1 MYPAV
6 EPYQTGMA
14 TSVYLALCLFTGL
27 VSSVIAWLAWRRN
40 TPGSRGLAILMT
52 ALVIWSL
59 TYAAHWAAKTP
70 QVQMFWLD
78 ATYFGVLVVPTAFF
92 IFAIQYTGRERWLT
106 SKNAVLLSIEPLTT
120 LIILWTDPW
129 HGLFYAGQRS
139 SNAIL
144 DGGPMFWFNLVYSFG
159 LILAAIFLVAKMYLQ
174 SQSIYRDQALA
185 ILTAALIPF
194 TGILLGL
201 FGLSPLPGLDIT
213 PFLFGVSGLVF
224 ANSLY
229 RQHLLDLAPIARD
242 VLMESMQDG
251 LLVIDERNRIVDVNP
266 AARLML
272 GDEKTRI
279 GSLLEDSL
287 PIWSEETHRLDEVK
301 DESRVELRL
310 AGNQN
315 RYAEL
320 IVTKLQDGYGRLV
333 GRLLVFRDVTERKL
347 AEETDRKQRALA
359 EALRG
364 TFAALNST
372 LVLEEVLDRILVN
385 VGCVV
390 PHDAASFVQIET
402 GQMHLERTTEKTREE
417 PDEEKNSN
425 LGPFQWSQNPMIS
438 QMVKVG
444 KALAVSTTSESMEWI
459 GSPDSLSIQSYVGA
473 PVVVKGSLV
482 GIINLG
488 SVRPG
493 FYTMEHADHLQTFAD
508 QAAVAIENARLF
520 NQTTHRAEQL
530 ATLNRLGLVI
540 TSDLEMKHVQRSI
553 YEQCCNVADVDV
565 FYLAI
570 CDEMTGLIEFPT
582 FYDQDIPVEFGP
594 FDLNKDS
601 GLTGYV
607 IKTRR
612 SLYIP
617 DTKSP
622 DIEQNYPIIRT
633 GGVPSLSYIGV
644 PILLRDRILG
654 VISMQNYNT
663 YAYTEEDI
671 HLLETISTQAA
682 VAIEN
687 ARLYAEVQRLAIVD
701 ELTNVYNYRGLMEM
715 GPREVERAHRFGRPL
730 SALFFDIDHF
740 REFNN
745 EYGHI
750 IGNQVL
756 HAVAECA
763 QRSLRAVNLLV
774 RYGGEEFVVL
784 LPETTLEQARAT
796 ADRLRSNVEL
806 LRVSTEKGSLGVT
819 ISIGVAQLTGQTP
832 TLEVLIENAN
842 QAERLAKENGRN
854 RIEVH

>member
-1 MYPAV
+1 MMYPAV

-40 TPGSRGLAILMT
+40 APGSRGLAILMT
-52 ALVIWSL
+52 ALVVWSL

-70 QVQMFWLD
+70 QEQMFWLD
-78 ATYFGVLVVPTAFF
+78 ATYFGVVVVPTAFF

-106 SKNAVLLSIEPLTT
+106 SKNAVILSIEPLTT

-144 DGGPMFWFNLVYSFG
+144 DGGPMFWFNIVYSFG

-201 FGLSPLPGLDIT
+201 FDLSPLPGLDIT

-229 RQHLLDLAPIARD
+229 RQRLLDLAPIARD

-251 LLVIDERNRIVDVNP
+251 LLVIDERSRIVDVNP
-266 AARLML
+266 AARFML
-272 GDEKTRI
+272 GEEKTRI

-287 PIWSEETHRLDEVK
+287 PIWSEETRRLDMVNGK
-301 DESRVELRL
+301 SRAEIRL
-310 AGNQN
+310 AKPEN

-390 PHDAASFVQIET
+390 PHDTASFIQIEA
-402 GQMHLERTTEKTREE
+402 GQMHLFRTKGKPREE
-417 PDEEKNSN
+417 TGKENSD
-425 LGPFQWSQNPMIS
+425 FVQFEWAQIPMIS
-438 QMVKVG
+438 KMIEAG
-444 KALAVSTTSESMEWI
+444 KALAVPTTTESMEWI
-459 GSPDSLSIQSYVGA
+459 GAPDSVSIQSYVGA
-473 PVVVKGSLV
+473 PVIVKGSLV

-488 SVRPG
+488 SILPG
-493 FYTMEHADHLQTFAD
+493 FYTMEHAGHLQTFAD

-530 ATLNRLGLVI
+530 ATLNRLGLAI
-540 TSDLEMKHVQRSI
+540 TSGLEMKHVQRSI

-570 CDEMTGLIEFPT
+570 CDEKKGVIDFPT
-582 FYDQDIPVEFGP
+582 FYDQNEPIDFGP
-594 FDLNKDS
+594 FDLTKYS

-612 SLYIP
+612 SLYLP

-622 DIEQNYPIIRT
+622 EIEQKYPIIRT
-633 GGVPSLSYIGV
+633 GGVPSRSYIGV

-654 VISMQNYNT
+654 VISMQNYRTN
-663 YAYTEEDI
+663 AYTEEDI

-687 ARLYAEVQRLAIVD
+687 ASLYAEVQRLAIID

-756 HAVAECA
+756 HAVAKCSQE
-763 QRSLRAVNLLV
+763 SLRAVNLLV

-784 LPETTLEQARAT
+784 LPETNLKQAYTT
-796 ADRLRSNVEL
+796 AERLRKSVEL
-806 LRVSTEKGSLGVT
+806 LRISTEKGSLGVT
-819 ISIGVAQLTGQTP
+819 ISIGIAQLTEHTP
-832 TLEVLIENAN
+832 TLETLIENAN
-842 QAERLAKENGRN
+842 QSERLAKENGRN
-854 RIEVH
+854 RVEVH